1 MKKSLFLGL
10 FMLIGYNYV
19 LAQTPAVDMTIT
31 ISDGAGGSQEL
42 GFGLD
47 PSATDGIDVG
57 LGEEALPPFPPS
69 TVFEARFIGED
80 ISLSQLDQGVY
91 RDYRTGDAAFN
102 GTKIHELRYQVGSGT
117 IIQISWDLP
126 DGVSGQ
132 LEDFVGGSVSMNG
145 SGSYTVTNPGTIS
158 KLKMII
164 NYQPLPSKPPLLSPS
179 NGSSL
184 TDQTPTL
191 DWQGVS
197 GATGFDVQLDNNS
210 DFSSPVINTSTTASI
225 YTLSSNL
232 SGGTYYWRVRAKNS
246 AGPGPWS
253 PTWSFS
259 IVTAPG
265 EPTLLSPSDATSLT
279 DQIPTLVWQAVSGA
293 TGYDLVIDDNQD
305 FTSSVI
311 NTSTTAGVF
320 TPSSDLSSGKYYWRV
335 RAKNSAGAGPWSS
348 TWNFT
353 IIITGVEKRK
363 RNDIPKSFW
372 LSQNFP
378 NPFNPGTEIQFAL
391 PMPSDL
397 VIKIY
402 DITGKKMNILV
413 QEHYQSGYYAI
424 HWDGKDSSG
433 KPVPNGTYLYQLQ
446 AGDYTQAKKMLLIR

>member
-1 MKKSLFLGL
+1 
-10 FMLIGYNYV
+10 
-19 LAQTPAVDMTIT
+19 
-31 ISDGAGGSQEL
+31 
-42 GFGLD
+42 
-47 PSATDGIDVG
+47 
-57 LGEEALPPFPPS
+57 
-69 TVFEARFIGED
+69 
-80 ISLSQLDQGVY
+80 
-91 RDYRTGDAAFN
+91 
-102 GTKIHELRYQVGSGT
+102 
-117 IIQISWDLP
+117 
-126 DGVSGQ
+126 
-132 LEDFVGGSVSMNG
+132 
-145 SGSYTVTNPGTIS
+145 
-158 KLKMII
+158 
-164 NYQPLPSKPPLLSPS
+164 
-179 NGSSL
+179 
-184 TDQTPTL
+184 
-191 DWQGVS
+191 
-197 GATGFDVQLDNNS
+197 
-210 DFSSPVINTSTTASI
+210 
-225 YTLSSNL
+225 
-232 SGGTYYWRVRAKNS
+232 
-246 AGPGPWS
+246 
-253 PTWSFS
+253 
-259 IVTAPG
+259 VTAPG

-279 DQIPTLVWQAVSGA
+279 DQTPTLVWQAVSGA

-353 IIITGVEKRK
+353 IIITSVEKLK

-433 KPVPNGTYLYQLQ
+433 KPVPNEMEHIYINFRQGIILRPR
-446 AGDYTQAKKMLLIR
+446 KCC